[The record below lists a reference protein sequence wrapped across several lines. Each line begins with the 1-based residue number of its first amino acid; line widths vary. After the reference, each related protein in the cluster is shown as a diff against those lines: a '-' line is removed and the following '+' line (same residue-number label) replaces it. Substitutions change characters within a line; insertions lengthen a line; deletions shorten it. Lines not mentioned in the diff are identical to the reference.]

1 MCVRVCVTKETKG
14 FASKPCMCASHMQ
27 AAADRL
33 RELPGLRLGPLR
45 DVTINYRHSGFLR
58 LDPHLDPGA

>member
-1 MCVRVCVTKETKG
+1 MVRG
-14 FASKPCMCASHMQ
+14 GAQ

-33 RELPGLRLGPLR
+33 RALPGLRLGRLR

-58 LDPHLDPGA
+58 LDPHLDPGEYRGRSLVDCTLTLEGRMC